1 MIMRTAMTNQM
12 PVILLLI
19 SALMWGL
26 TWWPLKAFNAAGID
40 GIPLILIAY
49 GVVGLSLLWF
59 IVREWH
65 RWQGKAYLLLLFFVL
80 GGYANLAFASSMIY
94 GDVVRAMMLFYLGP
108 VWGVLGG
115 RVFLGERIDLQ
126 RWSGVLCALIGA
138 WLILGGETAIA
149 SPPSPIDLLA
159 LTAGMAFA
167 LNNICFRATR
177 SHPTGS
183 KVAAMFLGCGVFAAV
198 LMPLQGDTLPV
209 LPVSVW
215 AGLLAF
221 GMLWLLGATIA
232 TQWSVTRM
240 EAGRASILL
249 LSELLVAVVSATL
262 IGGETMSTVEL
273 IGGALILSS
282 AILEAWRQQPDPHD
296 FAKPA

>member
-1 MIMRTAMTNQM
+1 MVNAL
-12 PVILLLI
+12 PVLLLLT

-26 TWWPLKAFNAAGID
+26 TWWPLKAFNAAGIE
-40 GIPLILIAY
+40 GVPLILTTY
-49 GVVGLSLLWF
+49 GVVGLSLLWL
-59 IVREWH
+59 IVREW
-65 RWQGKAYLLLLFFVL
+65 RQWQGKPYLLLLFFIL
-80 GGYANLAFASSMIY
+80 GGYANLAFAIAMIY

-126 RWSGVLCALIGA
+126 RWSGVLFALVGA
-138 WLILGGETAIA
+138 WLILGGEKIFA
-149 SPPSPIDLLA
+149 SVPSPIDLLA

-167 LNNICFRATR
+167 LNNISFRATQ

-198 LMPLQGDTLPV
+198 LMPIQGHAFPL
-209 LPVSVW
+209 LSLSVW

-221 GMLWLLGATIA
+221 GLLWLLGASLA
-232 TQWSVTRM
+232 TQWSVTHM

-249 LSELLVAVVSATL
+249 ITELLVAVVSATL
-262 IGGETMSTVEL
+262 IGGETMSTLEL
-273 IGGALILSS
+273 LGGALIFSS

>member
-1 MIMRTAMTNQM
+1 MVKFL
-12 PVILLLI
+12 PVILLLT

-26 TWWPLKAFNAAGID
+26 TWWPLKAFNAAGIE
-40 GIPLILIAY
+40 GVPLILTTY
-49 GVVGLSLLWF
+49 GVVGLSLLWL
-59 IVREWH
+59 IVREW
-65 RWQGKAYLLLLFFVL
+65 RQWQGRPYLLLLFFVL
-80 GGYANLAFASSMIY
+80 GGYANLAFAIAMIY

-138 WLILGGETAIA
+138 WLILGGEKVFA
-149 SPPSPIDLLA
+149 SAPSPIDLLA

-167 LNNICFRATR
+167 LNNIGFRATQSR
-177 SHPTGS
+177 PTGS

-198 LMPLQGDTLPV
+198 LMPIQGHALPV
-209 LPVSVW
+209 LSLSVW

-221 GMLWLLGATIA
+221 GLLWLLGASLA
-232 TQWSVTRM
+232 TQWSVTQM

-249 LSELLVAVVSATL
+249 ITELLVAVVSATL
-262 IGGETMSTVEL
+262 IGGETMSTTEL
-273 IGGALILSS
+273 LGGALIFSS
-282 AILEAWRQQPDPHD
+282 AILEAWRHQPDPHD

>member
-1 MIMRTAMTNQM
+1 MVNAL
-12 PVILLLI
+12 PVLLLLT

-26 TWWPLKAFNAAGID
+26 TWWPLKAFNAAGIA
-40 GIPLILIAY
+40 GVPLILSTY
-49 GVVGLSLLWF
+49 GVVGLCLLWL
-59 IVREWH
+59 IVREW
-65 RWQGKAYLLLLFFVL
+65 RQWQGKPYLLLLFFIL
-80 GGYANLAFASSMIY
+80 GGYANLAFAIAMIY

-126 RWSGVLCALIGA
+126 RWSGVLFALVGA
-138 WLILGGETAIA
+138 WLILGGEQIFA
-149 SPPSPIDLLA
+149 SVPSPIDLLA

-167 LNNICFRATR
+167 LNNISFRATQSR
-177 SHPTGS
+177 PTGS

-198 LMPLQGDTLPV
+198 LMPLQGHAFPL
-209 LPVSVW
+209 LSLSVW

-221 GMLWLLGATIA
+221 GLLWLLGASLA
-232 TQWSVTRM
+232 TQWSVTHM

-249 LSELLVAVVSATL
+249 ITELLVAVVSATL
-262 IGGETMSTVEL
+262 IGGETMSTLEL
-273 IGGALILSS
+273 LGGALIFSS